1 MLLNSQPAKQI
12 KDLRYRLEM
21 TQEQFAVKLGVTTSS
36 VCRWERGESQPS
48 PLAIRI
54 IELMINQLTADTL
67 S

>member
-1 MLLNSQPAKQI
+1 MNMNKKQI
-12 KDLRYRLEM
+12 IELRHKLGM
-21 TQEQFAVKLGVTTSS
+21 TQEQFAMKLGVTTSS

-54 IELMINQLTADTL
+54 IELMMNQQTADTL

>member
-1 MLLNSQPAKQI
+1 MMPSQTAKQI

-21 TQEQFAVKLGVTTSS
+21 TQEQFAMKLGVTTSS

-54 IELMINQLTADTL
+54 IELMIDQQTADTL

>member
-1 MLLNSQPAKQI
+1 MMPSQTAKQI

-21 TQEQFAVKLGVTTSS
+21 TQEQFAMKLGVTTSS

-48 PLAIRI
+48 PLALRI
-54 IELMINQLTADTL
+54 IELMINQQTADTL

>member
-1 MLLNSQPAKQI
+1 MLSQTAIQI
-12 KDLRYRLEM
+12 KELRYRLGM
-21 TQEQFAVKLGVTTSS
+21 TQEQFAMKLGVTTSS

-54 IELMINQLTADTL
+54 IELMMNQQTADTL

>member
-1 MLLNSQPAKQI
+1 MSKKQI
-12 KDLRYRLEM
+12 IELRHQLGM
-21 TQEQFAVKLGVTTSS
+21 TQEQFAMKLGVTTSS

-54 IELMINQLTADTL
+54 IELMINQQTADTL